1 MSKPSPDAYEQGRGM
16 DAHNAVMRDIRAE
29 RTETYDPTQ
38 PTRVWID
45 EDNTPDGV
53 VNSLTIIL
61 NTGGCRWA
69 RAGGCT
75 MCGYVAESVEGG
87 SVATGRSANR
97 SKSVSNTSESTPR
110 NPPS

>member
-1 MSKPSPDAYEQGRGM
+1 M

-29 RTETYDPTQ
+29 RSETYDPTQ

-61 NTGGCRWA
+61 NTGGGCRGPAPAAA
-69 RAGGCT
+69 RCA
-75 MCGYVAESVEGG
+75 
-87 SVATGRSANR
+87 ATS
-97 SKSVSNTSESTPR
+97 
-110 NPPS
+110 PSPWRAAASPTRT